1 MSLREILEVVLLGGT
16 RCLRNY
22 EEACINSWKNQLSD
36 DAVVILQRQMERFTL
51 FQRSPNGSLVTFF
64 DSKDRE
70 CKSWHANDFFPIQLN
85 EACVARVWINA
96 GIDHEA
102 ADVKADIIVYR
113 GRMSSIYFSRPP
125 ASLRRGYIVK
135 QVMLFLDP
143 MEPYAPTTAFAQLAD
158 VAGVI
163 GRYLRAMGA
172 TIVYEPRPPCEREA
186 ILRTI
191 DARLPDDFL
200 TLVSATEGAVVG
212 EWRIYGLSQV
222 RRIVQPEGSYYVIA
236 EATDGVAIGVIRE
249 GSDGSCYIISPE
261 GAEPRRISH
270 SLLAFLEAHISAGTT
285 AL

>member
-1 MSLREILEVVLLGGT
+1 M
-16 RCLRNY
+16 
-22 EEACINSWKNQLSD
+22 Q
-36 DAVVILQRQMERFTL
+36 RFTI

-70 CKSWHANDFFPIQLN
+70 CKSWHADEFFPIQLN
-85 EACVARVWINA
+85 EACVARVWVNEIIN
-96 GIDHEA
+96 HEA

-113 GRMSSIYFSRPP
+113 GRLSSLFFSRSP

-135 QVMLFLDP
+135 RVMLFLDP

-158 VAGVI
+158 VAGGI

-172 TIVYEPRPPCEREA
+172 TIVYEPRPPREREA

-191 DARLPDDFL
+191 DARLPHDYL

-212 EWRIYGLSQV
+212 DWRIYGLSQI

-261 GAEPRRISH
+261 GAEPRRIGH
-270 SLLAFLEAHISAGTT
+270 SVLAFLGAHISAGTT
-285 AL
+285 EL